1 MPFTRACRDS
11 ALECGVRARLAPC
24 LIRGATLVLANLL
37 DPAAASK
44 RSSITKA
51 AVLADQLDE
60 IGGPLLFDWGNTWG
74 NAVMPFDLGSV
85 T

>member
-1 MPFTRACRDS
+1 MNPHGAACS
-11 ALECGVRARLAPC
+11 
-24 LIRGATLVLANLL
+24 
-37 DPAAASK
+37 
-44 RSSITKA
+44 SSITKA

-60 IGGPLLFDWGNTWG
+60 IGGRLLFDWGNTWG